1 MAIRFPYFSPPP
13 PAVKPPSHPAP
24 PPPAAKP
31 PSYSAPPPPPAK
43 PPSHSAPPPPPAKPP
58 SHSAPPPPA
67 AKPPSHSTP
76 PPPAAKPPSPS
87 TPPPPSPSTPPP
99 PSPAAKPPSH
109 STPPP
114 PHQPFSP
121 PPPHVHPPPALPP
134 HVGPPP
140 PPLPPSPSPN
150 HPTVIIII
158 FISFGSV
165 FFLAFLAIALFCFIK
180 KKKKKST
187 IQETEVIHFDKH
199 RKIKEAIVE
208 GPHGPQAV
216 VLSVEDDVHIDEAI
230 RKNEKSDKRWPSS
243 SSNVQETDF
252 IHVDEH
258 EKVKEDI
265 VEGPH
270 GSKAMLL
277 TIDDDIHV
285 DEEIISKNERSG
297 KDGHHHLVHKAGL

>member
-1 MAIRFPYFSPPP
+1 MLSTNSNSCPPLSPRQTIFLSTSSKHICNNGRSKLLLPIC
-13 PAVKPPSHPAP
+13 PSTTSSCK
-24 PPPAAKP
+24 AAKS
-31 PSYSAPPPPPAK
+31 PSAATTGIKAANSPIAAATSSKAAK
-43 PPSHSAPPPPPAKPP
+43 SHYQKK
-58 SHSAPPPPA
+58 

-76 PPPAAKPPSPS
+76 PS
-87 TPPPPSPSTPPP
+87 
-99 PSPAAKPPSH
+99 
-109 STPPP
+109 P
-114 PHQPFSP
+114 PHKPFSP
-121 PPPHVHPPPALPP
+121 PPPHGHPPPALPP
-134 HVGPPP
+134 HAGPPP

-150 HPTVIIII
+150 HPTVIVIV

-165 FFLAFLAIALFCFIK
+165 FFLAFLAIALCCFL

-187 IQETEVIHFDKH
+187 IQETEVIHFDEH

-230 RKNEKSDKRWPSS
+230 RKDETSKKRWPYSS
-243 SSNVQETDF
+243 SSNVQETD
-252 IHVDEH
+252 IILVDGH

-270 GSKAMLL
+270 GSKAVLL

-285 DEEIISKNERSG
+285 DEEIRKNERSG
-297 KDGHHHLVHKAGL
+297 KDGHHHLHQAGQ

>member
-1 MAIRFPYFSPPP
+1 MAVPNYYFPYVPPPP

-24 PPPAAKP
+24 PPPTAKP
-31 PSYSAPPPPPAK
+31 PTHP
-43 PPSHSAPPPPPAKPP
+43 
-58 SHSAPPPPA
+58 APPPPA

-76 PPPAAKPPSPS
+76 PPPS
-87 TPPPPSPSTPPP
+87 
-99 PSPAAKPPSH
+99 AKPPSH

-114 PHQPFSP
+114 PPHKPFSP

-134 HVGPPP
+134 HAGPPP

-150 HPTVIIII
+150 HPTVIVIV

-165 FFLAFLAIALFCFIK
+165 FFLAFLAIALCCFLK
-180 KKKKKST
+180 KKKKKT
-187 IQETEVIHFDKH
+187 IQETEVIHFDEH

-230 RKNEKSDKRWPSS
+230 RKDETSEKRWPYSS
-243 SSNVQETDF
+243 SSNVQETDI
-252 IHVDEH
+252 IHVDGH

-270 GSKAMLL
+270 GSKAVLL

-285 DEEIISKNERSG
+285 DEEIRKNERSG
-297 KDGHHHLVHKAGL
+297 KDGHHHLHQAGQ

>member
-1 MAIRFPYFSPPP
+1 MAIRFPYFPPPP

-31 PSYSAPPPPPAK
+31 PSHSAPPPPAAK
-43 PPSHSAPPPPPAKPP
+43 PPSHSAPPPPAAKPP

-87 TPPPPSPSTPPP
+87 TPPPPS
-99 PSPAAKPPSH
+99 H

-134 HVGPPP
+134 HVAPPP

-158 FISFGSV
+158 CISFGSV
-165 FFLAFLAIALFCFIK
+165 FFLAFLAIALCCFIK

-187 IQETEVIHFDKH
+187 IRETEVIHFDEH

-258 EKVKEDI
+258 EKVKEGI

-285 DEEIISKNERSG
+285 DEKICKNERSG
-297 KDGHHHLVHKAGL
+297 KEGHHHLVHKAGL